1 MLEEE
6 EKETRECSRYLA
18 TRAFESKTHIQ
29 NGIAFIHPSSSL
41 FYIKVVC
48 TTTLCDFDA
57 SNSRRLPEDVVVV
70 VLYVVVYVVSPK
82 QRLFFF
88 LLSMEDDDD
97 DDDLCED
104 EEERKTL
111 LLRCK

>member
-18 TRAFESKTHIQ
+18 TRAFESKNNIQ
-29 NGIAFIHPSSSL
+29 NGIAFIHRHS
-41 FYIKVVC
+41 FGKVVC
-48 TTTLCDFDA
+48 ETTLCDFDA
-57 SNSRRLPEDVVVV
+57 SNSRRLEDVV
-70 VLYVVVYVVSPK
+70 VLYVVAPK
-82 QRLFFF
+82 RLFFF
-88 LLSMEDDDD
+88 LLSMEDDD

-111 LLRCK
+111 LRCK